1 MAMQTSATTVG
12 ESDKA
17 GIPLSVRILGRS
29 SSPIAVTLAVAVILT
44 IGYLFG
50 EYATGGFERV
60 WSGAEDSLGI
70 RATATLFVLV
80 AYLPLAHLLLDRWT
94 ARHLAALRASFGDS
108 ISWQRSTSAG
118 IGAGLLGAAI
128 FLSLFMIIPIA
139 FAGIPQISFQLVA
152 AAIGGAAFGWLA
164 GRFAACM
171 VRDSLRMS
179 ALARSLPHLDLLD
192 LGALSPIAQQGLK
205 SALLVALIPALSS
218 HLSVAPGD
226 RVIAAVAYL
235 LIWSALTVVA
245 FTLPVQ
251 GIHERIRREKQSQI
265 EKVRAEIRDASEQV
279 VEHRNDSAG
288 DRLSALLDLETRLER
303 VREWPYDASSWR
315 SFGLYLLL
323 GLGSWIGAAAVERLL
338 DSML

>member
-1 MAMQTSATTVG
+1 MQTSATTVG
-12 ESDKA
+12 ESDKP
-17 GIPLSVRILGRS
+17 GIPLSVRILGRF
-29 SSPIAVTLAVAVILT
+29 SSPIAVTLAVAVMLT
-44 IGYLFG
+44 TVYLLG

-94 ARHLAALRASFGDS
+94 ARHLVELRASFGDS

-139 FAGIPQISFQLVA
+139 FAGIPQISYQLVA
-152 AAIGGAAFGWLA
+152 AAMSGAAFGWLA

-171 VRDSLRMS
+171 VRDSLRVS

-251 GIHERIRREKQSQI
+251 GIHERIRREKQSQM

-288 DRLSALLDLETRLER
+288 DRLSALLDLEARLER

-323 GLGSWIGAAAVERLL
+323 GLGSWVGAAAVERLL
-338 DSML
+338 DTVL

>member
-1 MAMQTSATTVG
+1 MVARPKLVEDRRDT
-12 ESDKA
+12 
-17 GIPLSVRILGRS
+17 PLSVRTLGRF
-29 SSPIAVTLAVAVILT
+29 SSPIAMTLVAAVILT
-44 IGYLFG
+44 IGYLLG

-80 AYLPLAHLLLDRWT
+80 AYLPLAHLLLERWT

-108 ISWQRSTSAG
+108 ICWQRSTSTG
-118 IGAGLLGAAI
+118 IGAGFLGAAI

-139 FAGIPQISFQLVA
+139 FGGIPQISFQLVA

-171 VRDSLRMS
+171 VRGSLRMS

-226 RVIAAVAYL
+226 RMIAAVAYL

-251 GIHERIRREKQSQI
+251 GIHDRIRREKQSQI
-265 EKVRAEIRDASEQV
+265 EKIRAEIRDASKQV
-279 VEHRNDSAG
+279 VEHRSDSAG
-288 DRLSALLDLETRLER
+288 DRLSALLDLEARLER

-338 DSML
+338 NSMW

>member
-1 MAMQTSATTVG
+1 M
-12 ESDKA
+12 
-17 GIPLSVRILGRS
+17 
-29 SSPIAVTLAVAVILT
+29 TLVAAVILT
-44 IGYLFG
+44 SGYLFG

-60 WSGAEDSLGI
+60 RSGAEDSLGI

-128 FLSLFMIIPIA
+128 FLSSFMIIPIA
-139 FAGIPQISFQLVA
+139 VAGIPQITYQLVA
-152 AAIGGAAFGWLA
+152 AAMSGAAFGWLA

-279 VEHRNDSAG
+279 IEHRNDSAG
-288 DRLSALLDLETRLER
+288 DRLSALLDLEARLER

>member
-1 MAMQTSATTVG
+1 MRT
-12 ESDKA
+12 
-17 GIPLSVRILGRS
+17 LGRF
-29 SSPIAVTLAVAVILT
+29 SSPIAMTLVAAVILT
-44 IGYLFG
+44 SGYLAG

-108 ISWQRSTSAG
+108 ICWQRSASTG

-139 FAGIPQISFQLVA
+139 FAGIPQISYQLVA
-152 AAIGGAAFGWLA
+152 AAMSGAAFGWLA

-171 VRDSLRMS
+171 VRESLRMS

-226 RVIAAVAYL
+226 RMIAAVAYL

-251 GIHERIRREKQSQI
+251 GIHDRIRREKQSQI
-265 EKVRAEIRDASEQV
+265 EKIRAEIRDASKQV
-279 VEHRNDSAG
+279 VEHRSDSAG
-288 DRLSALLDLETRLER
+288 DRLSALLDLEARLER

-338 DSML
+338 NSMW